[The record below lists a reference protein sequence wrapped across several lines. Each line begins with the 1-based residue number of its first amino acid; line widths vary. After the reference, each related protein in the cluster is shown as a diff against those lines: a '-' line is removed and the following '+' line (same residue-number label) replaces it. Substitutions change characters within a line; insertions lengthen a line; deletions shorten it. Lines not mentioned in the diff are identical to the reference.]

1 MELGKAAA
9 QKPTVKRELVF
20 DSSDTTPKKA
30 KAPLPPKH
38 RVVALVTTKTE
49 SGCPTAAKSGPP
61 CGGTHVPSA
70 EPKHVVPTPV
80 PTSRKAKPTTKVEH
94 VVSKPVATPAR
105 AAEKPTA
112 KHEMKEA
119 AASLRRMTPL
129 PSVSPTAPED
139 SGRPTPVEMTEQRLK
154 NKQGA
159 MTEDQLEVFQL
170 ENAIL
175 DSLVEKTD
183 DEIYSMIEAIKQD
196 PMFPKFAQEQIVET
210 GLEDWSFDDVCQIP
224 TWEIW
229 HQKFMAG
236 SPHSTSTASVPTPV
250 RKAGALHISPPPKA
264 AVEKPAA
271 VPPVAPKSTMPLPP
285 PPPKQVAVP
294 RAGPSSIASP
304 GVPKTTPVVPKTNQ
318 AVLPKTV
325 QAVPKTVPVLPKT
338 VPVLPKT
345 VPVLPKT
352 VPVLQK
358 TVPALPK
365 TNNVVP
371 KTTPVVPKTSSGG
384 DGSMSAFAIG
394 IKLGSEV
401 A

>member
-1 MELGKAAA
+1 MYQA
-9 QKPTVKRELVF
+9 QSP
-20 DSSDTTPKKA
+20 
-30 KAPLPPKH
+30 
-38 RVVALVTTKTE
+38 
-49 SGCPTAAKSGPP
+49 
-61 CGGTHVPSA
+61 
-70 EPKHVVPTPV
+70 PV

-105 AAEKPTA
+105 AAEKPKA

-139 SGRPTPVEMTEQRLK
+139 SGRPTPEEMTEQRLK

-159 MTEDQLEVFQL
+159 MTGEEIQLFQL

-175 DSLVEKTD
+175 DSLAEKTD

-285 PPPKQVAVP
+285 PP
-294 RAGPSSIASP
+294 AGPSSTASP
-304 GVPKTTPVVPKTNQ
+304 GVPKTTPVVPKANQ

-325 QAVPKTVPVLPKT
+325 QAVPKT

-394 IKLGSEV
+394 IKPGSEV